1 YDGVDVSLIP
11 DTAVGYMMSKGAIR
25 HIIVGADRI
34 LRTGHVFNKIGTYQ
48 LAIMAKMHE
57 ISFYVA
63 APISTFD
70 LKNTDPNNIEIEER
84 SMDEVVKIGKKR
96 IAPKGVR
103 IFNPAFDV
111 TPPTLITAIITEKG
125 VLKPPFEK
133 NLRLLL
139 GEA

>member
-1 YDGVDVSLIP
+1 
-11 DTAVGYMMSKGAIR
+11 
-25 HIIVGADRI
+25 
-34 LRTGHVFNKIGTYQ
+34 
-48 LAIMAKMHE
+48 MHK

-70 LKNTDPNNIEIEER
+70 LENTDPNNIEIEER

-125 VLKPPFEK
+125 VLKPPFEE